1 MDKNTLSAT
10 IGTTIKS
17 GKTIHGS
24 IDDILSGLDRP
35 IEQVLFDSEL
45 LRSFKG
51 EKKLLTLELFRENSD
66 QSIDKK
72 DMTLQF

>member
-17 GKTIHGS
+17 GKTIDGT

-45 LRSFKG
+45 LRTFAG
-51 EKKLLTLELFRENSD
+51 ENKLLTLELFREDSEKT
-66 QSIDKK
+66 IDKK
-72 DMTLQF
+72 EIALSF